1 MNASPNNLGKCR
13 IIKLLNFLNC
23 QHFSRGDSPM
33 KAVIIA
39 AGKGIR
45 LLPLTEEK
53 PKTMVEINGRPFL
66 YYIIKHLQQ
75 AGFHQLSIVVGY
87 KKEKMVE
94 FLQQQ
99 AIPATIIE
107 QQEQLGTGHA
117 LLQARKF
124 CGNSN
129 FLMLGGDNLFSG
141 RDMKALPMNDALSYV
156 TGAVVEEWRKYGIL
170 VTKDSS
176 LIKIV
181 EKSETF
187 VGNLANAGLYKFTP
201 EIWPALEKIQKSPRG
216 EYEVTDA
223 INMLAKKRK
232 VKVLQLNDYWLD
244 LGEKEDVVN
253 IEGFLK
259 DY

>member
-1 MNASPNNLGKCR
+1 
-13 IIKLLNFLNC
+13 
-23 QHFSRGDSPM
+23 
-33 KAVIIA
+33 
-39 AGKGIR
+39 
-45 LLPLTEEK
+45 
-53 PKTMVEINGRPFL
+53 
-66 YYIIKHLQQ
+66 
-75 AGFHQLSIVVGY
+75 
-87 KKEKMVE
+87 
-94 FLQQQ
+94 
-99 AIPATIIE
+99 
-107 QQEQLGTGHA
+107 
-117 LLQARKF
+117 
-124 CGNSN
+124 
-129 FLMLGGDNLFSG
+129 MLGGDNLFSG